1 MSRSVAVLIVA
12 LVLSG
17 CVGPTGPNPVT
28 STPTTAAMVPPAHD
42 PSSAPASPA
51 SPAPPSEEPL
61 PSDLDPD
68 LRHAIESRRG
78 LGLRHDLAYVL
89 QVAADPAARNQLLDF
104 PMYPEEEAKFL
115 ADQQMQDEA
124 IPVIQAYA
132 ARHAA
137 VFGGLYIDR
146 GEHPGA
152 VASLWTHDL
161 DVHESAI
168 RESLPPGTPL
178 IFRQVRYSEAFLRAI
193 QHRISADWDWMRS
206 IPAAPES
213 AGVDIIDN
221 VAEVGVSSAD
231 PRAEAIIREH
241 YGLGDELRVVSDG
254 TGAAL
259 LPWGKVIGVV
269 LGPNGKRIGQNDL
282 MLDAVSADPGQ
293 CGGGDMGFGIVE
305 DGTFEYPCQ
314 VGTRT
319 IQVKKFKGPEG
330 SGEWV
335 VIGEATVRLIGT
347 GAVAV
352 RIRLTEAP

>member
-1 MSRSVAVLIVA
+1 
-12 LVLSG
+12 
-17 CVGPTGPNPVT
+17 
-28 STPTTAAMVPPAHD
+28 
-42 PSSAPASPA
+42 
-51 SPAPPSEEPL
+51 
-61 PSDLDPD
+61 
-68 LRHAIESRRG
+68 
-78 LGLRHDLAYVL
+78 
-89 QVAADPAARNQLLDF
+89 
-104 PMYPEEEAKFL
+104 MYPEEEAKFL

-221 VAEVGVSSAD
+221 VVEVGVSSAD

-241 YGLGDELRVVSDG
+241 YGLVDELRVVSDG

-259 LPWGKVIGVV
+259 L
-269 LGPNGKRIGQNDL
+269 
-282 MLDAVSADPGQ
+282 Q
-293 CGGGDMGFGIVE
+293 CGGGDMAFGIVE

-335 VIGEATVRLIGT
+335 VIGEATVQLIGT